1 MRAYEG
7 AKLRERASV
16 AAAHARAALVAREIR
31 MGLSPAPQRQFY
43 QQGEADVDGL
53 SAPGFALPLT

>member
-1 MRAYEG
+1 
-7 AKLRERASV
+7 V
-16 AAAHARAALVAREIR
+16 ATHARATLVAREIR

-53 SAPGFALPLT
+53 SGGGVGCALPLT